1 LRKDLAE
8 VERGIGRCVDFI
20 MSGDGPQNS
29 VRERLTTLE
38 ARKSQLKAELAR
50 SPIPPVVSFHP
61 NYPEL
66 YRKKVGDLTGLL
78 TDEATRDGAMIA
90 IRGLVDRIEVRAG
103 PKRGET
109 EVTLVGTLAGI
120 LALGT
125 NKNAAP
131 EDGGTFLLVAGVG
144 FEPTTFRL

>member
-1 LRKDLAE
+1 MRWPVPQVGCSTCANRRINPKGSDS
-8 VERGIGRCVDFI
+8 ER
-20 MSGDGPQNS
+20 M
-29 VRERLTTLE
+29 
-38 ARKSQLKAELAR
+38 
-50 SPIPPVVSFHP
+50 
-61 NYPEL
+61 
-66 YRKKVGDLTGLL
+66 KVQWQ
-78 TDEATRDGAMIA
+78 
-90 IRGLVDRIEVRAG
+90 VNRIEVRAG
-103 PKRGET
+103 AKRGET